1 LVCEAVAT
9 LVSWTVV
16 MPPVVVVE
24 PPPVPV
30 EVVGGVV
37 VVVGGVTVVV
47 IGPLSTLVTSEPA
60 VVAGLAVEAEAEAFE
75 ALSTLLPAPHAD
87 RAAQIARRRGREV

>member
-1 LVCEAVAT
+1 LVCEAAAT

-37 VVVGGVTVVV
+37 VAGGVTVVV